1 MSRTYRIATRGS
13 KLALWQANAVKDA
26 LEGAHPGIEAQIVV
40 VKTTGDK
47 VTDRPLDQIGDKG
60 MFTKE
65 LESALVSGEA
75 DMCVHSMKDVPSK
88 LFDGCEI
95 AAMLPR
101 EDVRDALVLGPSL
114 EGVASLDDLPA
125 GARIGSG
132 SLRRVAQLK
141 AGHPQV
147 EVVPIRG
154 NVDTR
159 VAKATGQTGEGY
171 DGAILAAAGLKR
183 MGLDGNISAYIPVD
197 EMIPAAGQGAVG
209 VEILSSDAELAE
221 LLSSIDDAP
230 THAAVDAERYVL
242 DAMGGSCKVPL
253 GAHVRERGGELV
265 FDAIALTLDGG
276 EQARVQET
284 AVCDSNDGSM
294 AQVALG
300 LASKVVEELDGQ
312 GAREILA
319 SVLESGEGDTSD
331 PSRHPVQL
339 GGAESGDAPMAAA
352 GAGAGEAAPAMTGA
366 AAGSDGAAADAAAA
380 GGTPAKVYLV
390 GSGPGDPGLATTKSV
405 SLVEGASIIVYDYL
419 GAEALLSHASPD
431 AEILYVGKKGYSK
444 HVTQD
449 EINALLVQKSR
460 ELGARV
466 GEDSKAAGSRRADPY
481 IVRLKGGDPFV
492 FGRGGEEALALVDA
506 GIPFE
511 VVPGVTSG
519 IAAPAYAGIPVT
531 HRKVASSVT
540 FVTGHEDPT
549 RTESSI
555 DWTALGRLAAK
566 GDTLCLYMGMHSL
579 GAISERLMEEGA
591 PSATPVALVRWG
603 TTERQQTLTGT
614 LDGIASKAEKEG
626 FGAPAIIVV
635 GQVVELRSQLAW
647 YEDRP
652 LFGKRIVV
660 TRTRTQ
666 AGVLSKRLADEGA
679 SVIEFPTIEL
689 ADPTSYDAID
699 RALQDLSGYD
709 WVIFTSVNG
718 VDRFF
723 SRLESA
729 GDVGGPRDARALC
742 YARIACI
749 GSATASRLAEHGI
762 KADLVPAEYKAEG
775 VFAAMEEQGGLE
787 GQRILIP
794 RAEVARET
802 LPDLLRQAGA
812 EVDVAP
818 VYRTVPPSGEHA
830 EEIRRMLSDGE
841 VDAVTFTSSSTAEN
855 FFSILGNDAVQLLGG
870 VDLCSIGPVTTAT
883 IEKAGLSAS
892 VESDPYTI
900 PALVSAICGLYAG
913 DESGRE
919 ERV

>member
-13 KLALWQANAVKDA
+13 KLALWQANAVRDA
-26 LEGAHPGIEAQIVV
+26 LLEAHPGISVEIEV
-40 VKTTGDK
+40 VKTTGDR

-65 LESALVSGEA
+65 LESALVSGGA
-75 DMCVHSMKDVPSK
+75 DMCVHSMKDVPSR

-114 EGVASLDDLPA
+114 SGMGSLDELPA

-141 AGHPQV
+141 ARHPQV

-159 VAKATGQTGEGY
+159 VAKATGELGDGY

-183 MGLDGNISAYIPVD
+183 MGFVDRISGYIPVD
-197 EMIPAAGQGAVG
+197 EMVPAAGQGAVG

-221 LLSSIDDAP
+221 LLAAIDDTP
-230 THAAVDAERYVL
+230 THACVDAERYVL

-253 GAHVRERGGELV
+253 GAHVRACGDELE
-265 FDAIALTLDGG
+265 FDAIALTLDGDR
-276 EQARVQET
+276 QACVHET
-284 AVCDSNDGSM
+284 AGYSAGVDSE
-294 AQVALG
+294 AEVALA
-300 LASKVVEELDGQ
+300 LAQRVVGELDEQ
-312 GAREILA
+312 GARQILA
-319 SVLESGEGDTSD
+319 SVLADDRSGQAD
-331 PSRHPVQL
+331 PSVPPASHGTAACEP
-339 GGAESGDAPMAAA
+339 AA
-352 GAGAGEAAPAMTGA
+352 G
-366 AAGSDGAAADAAAA
+366 DAADAGPDGYGAS
-380 GGTPAKVYLV
+380 PAKVYLV
-390 GSGPGDPGLATTKSV
+390 GAGPGDPGLATTKAV
-405 SLVEGASIIVYDYL
+405 SLIEGASIIIYDYL
-419 GAEALLSHASPD
+419 SAESLVSRARDGAEVV
-431 AEILYVGKKGYSK
+431 YVGKKGYCK

-449 EINALLVQKSR
+449 QINSLLVQKAM
-460 ELGARV
+460 ELGVRSA
-466 GEDSKAAGSRRADPY
+466 DSGSTVAGTPGHEPY
-481 IVRLKGGDPFV
+481 IVRLKGGDPYV
-492 FGRGGEEALALVDA
+492 FGRGGEEALALVEA

-579 GAISERLMEEGA
+579 GFISERLVDEGA
-591 PSATPVALVRWG
+591 DPSIPVALVRWG

-614 LDGIASKAEKEG
+614 LGDIAAKALEAG

-635 GQVVELRSQLAW
+635 GQVVGLRGKLAW
-647 YEDRP
+647 FEGRP
-652 LFGKRIVV
+652 LFGKRMVV

-666 AGVLSKRLADEGA
+666 AGVLSERLAAEGA
-679 SVIEFPTIEL
+679 DVVEFPTIEL
-689 ADPTSYDAID
+689 ADPSSYGPLDE
-699 RALQDLSGYD
+699 ALARLSAYD

-723 SRLESA
+723 SRLKA
-729 GDVGGPRDARALC
+729 ADGVKGPRDARALC
-742 YARIACI
+742 YARTACI
-749 GSATASRLAEHGI
+749 GSATAARLAEHGI
-762 KADLVPAEYKAEG
+762 EADLMPAEYKAEG
-775 VFAAMEEQGGLE
+775 VFEVLEAQGDLE
-787 GQRILIP
+787 GSYILIP

-802 LPDLLRQAGA
+802 LPGLLRDAGA

-818 VYRTVPPSGEHA
+818 AYRTVPPSDEDAESMRDSLRRGE
-830 EEIRRMLSDGE
+830 I
-841 VDAVTFTSSSTAEN
+841 DAVTFTSSSTARN
-855 FFSILGNDAVQLLGG
+855 FFSVIGDDAAELLDG

-883 IEKAGLSAS
+883 IEEHGMRVA
-892 VESDPYTI
+892 VEADPYTI
-900 PALVSAICGLYAG
+900 PSLVSAICGLYSGDGAG
-913 DESGRE
+913 R
-919 ERV
+919 